1 MSHST
6 YQRLIHSATKMFAQ
20 RGFYGTSIRD
30 IADQLDISKQALLHH
45 FSTKE
50 KLYGEVLKQIAEQV
64 MERVNHN
71 EQYDSAT
78 LQIETAFER
87 MAQWGLEDL
96 DGARVLMRELLD
108 NAERAPHAINWY
120 LNPLL
125 EAMVAIIKK
134 GQSQGEFKKVATLA
148 FIYNLLGAQHY
159 FMISLP
165 TLKQMLSEKEY
176 KSILKQQPIELKA
189 MMLNRLLIN

>member
-20 RGFYGTSIRD
+20 KGFYGTSIRD

-50 KLYGEVLKQIAEQV
+50 KLYGEVLKQIAQQV
-64 MERVNHN
+64 MDRVNHN

-78 LQIETAFER
+78 LQIEAALER

-108 NAERAPHAINWY
+108 NPERAPHAINWY

-134 GQSQGEFKKVATLA
+134 GQSQGEFKQVAALA
-148 FIYNLLGAQHY
+148 FIYNVLGAQHY

-165 TLKQMLSEKEY
+165 TLKQMLSAKEY
-176 KSILKQQPIELKA
+176 KNILKQQSIELKA
-189 MMLNRLLIN
+189 MMLDRLLVH

>member
-20 RGFYGTSIRD
+20 KGFYGTSIRD

-50 KLYGEVLKQIAEQV
+50 KLYGEVLKQIAQQV
-64 MERVNHN
+64 MDRVNHN

-78 LQIETAFER
+78 LQIEAAFER

-108 NAERAPHAINWY
+108 NPERAPHAINWY

-134 GQSQGEFKKVATLA
+134 GQSQGEFKQVAALA
-148 FIYNLLGAQHY
+148 FIYNVLGAQHY

-165 TLKQMLSEKEY
+165 TLKQMLSAKEY
-176 KSILKQQPIELKA
+176 KNILKQQSIELKA
-189 MMLNRLLIN
+189 MMLDRLLVH